1 MNKDRIL
8 RILQDAV
15 KSRKLLE
22 TSCGNIVALLNT
34 PELPEWVLGSLEA
47 LIIDG
52 NWKELNNR
60 FFKSIE
66 FGTAGMRGRTIGEVS
81 TKFEKEGD
89 EYVHAAIG
97 STCMNDLNVVIATIG
112 LFNHCK
118 FYQDTD
124 CEFPKRPSLVI
135 AHDMRYFSRHFCELT
150 ATVWSK
156 LGGDVYI
163 FEGPRSTPQLSF
175 SVRYLKACAG
185 VMITASH
192 NPYFDNGYKVYFDDG
207 AQINETHAHK
217 IMQEIQKLSYSD
229 VLKYLEIDLR
239 EVHTLTPFLDSVYLE
254 CCQEALLD
262 VALFKTMKQT
272 KIIYTPLHGTGSV
285 CILPLMKNYEW
296 NICPVESQ
304 LEMDSAFPTVKSPN
318 PDNLET
324 LKLALEKAKAED
336 ADGIIATDPDGD
348 RMSAMLK
355 DRKGNWCLLNGNTI
369 AILLAEY
376 RLNAMEKL
384 ELLPKD
390 NSNMAVIKSFVTTP
404 LLKSFA
410 EKNGLKCIETHTGFK
425 WIGEKLKDY
434 EAIALERL
442 SRLRGISLDYTR
454 CSYKARRNIM
464 LKDSTFFFLG
474 AEESCGFLA
483 NDAVR
488 DKDANAATM
497 MFCEFIAYL
506 RAHEL
511 SFTEYLDEIYA
522 KYGYFKE
529 DLLSFT
535 FDGAEGF
542 SQIKHLMA
550 SYRNNMPKRMG
561 ESRVMSVTDF
571 SKPGD
576 RTDADG
582 KAIPP
587 SNFMLV
593 HLLNGCSIAIRP
605 SGTEPKLKMYLFGQ
619 AEVGNGDDL
628 PSIKKEVGER
638 LETLKAWLKQD
649 VASRSA

>member
-1 MNKDRIL
+1 MNKDRIFG
-8 RILQDAV
+8 ILQDAL
-15 KSRKLLE
+15 KSRKLLD
-22 TSCGNIVALLNT
+22 TSCGNISALLNT
-34 PELPEWVLGSLEA
+34 PNLPEWVLGSLET
-47 LIIDG
+47 LVVG
-52 NWKELNNR
+52 ENWDELNNR
-60 FFKSIE
+60 FFKSVE
-66 FGTAGMRGRTIGEVS
+66 FGTAGMRGRTIGSVP

-89 EYVHAAIG
+89 NYVHAAIG
-97 STCMNDLNVVIATIG
+97 STCMNDFNVIIATIG
-112 LFNHCK
+112 LFNYCK

-163 FEGPRSTPQLSF
+163 FDGPRSTPQLSF
-175 SVRYLKACAG
+175 SVRYLKASAG

-207 AQINETHAHK
+207 AQINESHAHK
-217 IMQEIQKLSYSD
+217 IMQEIQKLSYADALKFLD
-229 VLKYLEIDLR
+229 VDLR
-239 EVHTLTPFLDSVYLE
+239 EVHTLSPFLDSVYLE
-254 CCQEALLD
+254 CCQDAILD

-272 KIIYTPLHGTGSV
+272 KIVYTPLHGTGSV

-296 NICPVESQ
+296 DLHPVDSQ
-304 LEMDSAFPTVKSPN
+304 LIMDSAFPTVKSPN

-324 LKLALEKAKAED
+324 LQLALEEAKRID
-336 ADGIIATDPDGD
+336 ADGVIATDPDGD

-355 DRKGNWCLLNGNTI
+355 DRKGNWHLLNGNTI
-369 AILLAEY
+369 AVLLAEY
-376 RLNAMEKL
+376 RLSAMERL
-384 ELLPKD
+384 DLLPKKL
-390 NSNMAVIKSFVTTP
+390 SSLAVIKSFVTTP

-434 EAIALERL
+434 EAIATRKE
-442 SRLRGISLDYTR
+442 LRSHGISFDYTR

-464 LKDSTFFFLG
+464 VKNSTFFFLG

-488 DKDANAATM
+488 DKDANASTL

-511 SFTEYLDEIYA
+511 SFTDYLDEIYA

-535 FDGAEGF
+535 FEGAEGF
-542 SQIKHLMA
+542 SQIKQLMS
-550 SYRNNMPKRMG
+550 SYRNNMPKRMSD
-561 ESRVMSVTDF
+561 SRVLSVTDF
-571 SKPGD
+571 SKPET

-582 KAIPP
+582 KVIPA

-619 AEVGNGDDL
+619 SEVKSGDDL
-628 PSIKKEVGER
+628 PTIKKEVGNR
-638 LETLKAWLKQD
+638 LESLKAWLKQD
-649 VASRSA
+649 VADRSK

>member
-8 RILQDAV
+8 GILQDAL
-15 KSRKLLE
+15 KARKLLE
-22 TSCGNIVALLNT
+22 TSCGNIIALLNT
-34 PELPEWVLGSLEA
+34 QGLPEWVLGALEA
-47 LIIDG
+47 LITG
-52 NWKELNNR
+52 ENWDELNNR

-66 FGTAGMRGRTIGEVS
+66 FGTAGMRGRTIGELP
-81 TKFEKEGD
+81 TEAEKEG
-89 EYVHAAIG
+89 ENYLHAAIG
-97 STCMNDLNVVIATIG
+97 STCMNDFNVIIATIG
-112 LFNHCK
+112 LFNYCK

-135 AHDMRYFSRHFCELT
+135 AHDMRYFSRYFCELT

-163 FEGPRSTPQLSF
+163 FDGPRSTPQLSF
-175 SVRYLKACAG
+175 SVRYLKASAG

-207 AQINETHAHK
+207 AQINEMHAHK
-217 IMQEIQKLSYSD
+217 IMQEIQKLSYAD
-229 VLKYLEIDLR
+229 ALKFLEVDLR
-239 EVHTLTPFLDSVYLE
+239 EVHTLSPFLDSVYLE
-254 CCQEALLD
+254 CCQESILD

-272 KIIYTPLHGTGSV
+272 KIVYTPLHGTGSV

-296 NICPVESQ
+296 DVCSVDSQ
-304 LEMDSAFPTVKSPN
+304 LVMDSAFPTVKSPN

-324 LKLALEKAKAED
+324 LQLALDKAKAVG

-369 AILLAEY
+369 AVLLAEY
-376 RLNAMEKL
+376 RLSAMQKL
-384 ELLPKD
+384 DLLPKD
-390 NSNMAVIKSFVTTP
+390 TSNLAVIKSFVTTP

-410 EKNGLKCIETHTGFK
+410 EKNGFKCIETHTGFK

-434 EAIALERL
+434 EAVATEKLLR
-442 SRLRGISLDYTR
+442 SRGVCLDYAR

-464 LKDSTFFFLG
+464 LKNSTFFFLG

-488 DKDANAATM
+488 DKDANAATL
-497 MFCEFIAYL
+497 MFCEFVAYL

-511 SFTEYLDEIYA
+511 SFTDYLDEIYA

-535 FDGAEGF
+535 FGGAEGF
-542 SQIKHLMA
+542 AKIKQLMS
-550 SYRNNMPKRMG
+550 SYRNNMPKRMND
-561 ESRVMSVTDF
+561 SRVLSVTDF
-571 SKPGD
+571 SKQEA
-576 RTDADG
+576 RIDADG
-582 KAIPP
+582 KPIPA
-587 SNFMLV
+587 SNFILV

-619 AEVGNGDDL
+619 SDVQNSDDLSEIKEEVGD
-628 PSIKKEVGER
+628 R
-638 LETLKAWLKQD
+638 LESLKEWLKQD
-649 VASRSA
+649 VAERSK